1 MFEERHLVT
10 KKIIHMLSSTLN
22 TAVESAAEAKDV
34 GKESKEMLPW
44 GFKDFLYSFLYMLC
58 RVDGLIL
65 LFESDGK
72 LKSN

>member
-1 MFEERHLVT
+1 MQSGDV
-10 KKIIHMLSSTLN
+10 
-22 TAVESAAEAKDV
+22 AAESATEAKDV

-72 LKSN
+72 LKSNQHSEEARCSHSSKF